1 MNKDIMV
8 TVYTETEF
16 RIHIDEWDNGG
27 IWFSLRNDRAS
38 IHTPLT
44 RKEARQILEG
54 LQSILA
60 KDEGPNR
67 SRLVDTVVDTTQAH
81 A

>member
-8 TVYTETEF
+8 TVYTETDF
-16 RIHIDEWDNGG
+16 RIYIDEWDNGG
-27 IWFSLRNDRAS
+27 IWFSLRDDRAS

-44 RKEARQILEG
+44 RKEAQKMLEG

-60 KDEGPNR
+60 KDEAANR
-67 SRLVDTVVDTTQAH
+67 SRLILDTIGEQS
-81 A
+81 

>member
-1 MNKDIMV
+1 MSKDITA
-8 TVYTETEF
+8 TVYTETDF
-16 RIHIDEWDNGG
+16 RIYIDEWDNGG
-27 IWFSLRNDRAS
+27 VWFSLRNDRAS

-44 RKEARQILEG
+44 RKEAQQMLEG

-60 KDEGPNR
+60 KDEVANR
-67 SRLVDTVVDTTQAH
+67 SRLTLDTVEGA

>member
-1 MNKDIMV
+1 MNEKDITV
-8 TVYTETEF
+8 TVYTETDF
-16 RIHIDEWDNGG
+16 RIYIDEWDSGG
-27 IWFSLRNDRAS
+27 VWFSLRNDRVS

-44 RKEARQILEG
+44 RKEARQMLEG

-60 KDEGPNR
+60 KDE
-67 SRLVDTVVDTTQAH
+67 VA

>member
-1 MNKDIMV
+1 MNEKEITV
-8 TVYTETEF
+8 TVYTETDF
-16 RIHIDEWDNGG
+16 RIHLDEWDNGG

-44 RKEARQILEG
+44 RKEAQKRLEG

-60 KDEGPNR
+60 KEE
-67 SRLVDTVVDTTQAH
+67 VA

>member
-1 MNKDIMV
+1 MSKDITA
-8 TVYTETEF
+8 TVYTETDF
-16 RIHIDEWDNGG
+16 RIYIDEWDNGG
-27 IWFSLRNDRAS
+27 VWFSLRNDRAS

-44 RKEARQILEG
+44 RKEAQQMLEG

-60 KDEGPNR
+60 KDEVANR
-67 SRLVDTVVDTTQAH
+67 SRLTLDTIEEH

>member
-1 MNKDIMV
+1 MNEKDITV
-8 TVYTETEF
+8 TVYTETDF
-16 RIHIDEWDNGG
+16 RIYIDEWENGG
-27 IWFSLRNDRAS
+27 IWFSLRDDRAS

-44 RKEARQILEG
+44 RKEATQMLEG

-60 KDEGPNR
+60 KDE
-67 SRLVDTVVDTTQAH
+67 VA

>member
-1 MNKDIMV
+1 MDKDIMV
-8 TVYTETEF
+8 TVYTETDF
-16 RIHIDEWDNGG
+16 RIHLDEWDNGG

-44 RKEARQILEG
+44 RTDAQKMLEG

-60 KDEGPNR
+60 KEA
-67 SRLVDTVVDTTQAH
+67 VA

>member
-1 MNKDIMV
+1 MSDKDIMV
-8 TVYTETEF
+8 TVYTETDF
-16 RIHIDEWDNGG
+16 RIHIDEWENGG
-27 IWFSLRNDRAS
+27 IWFSLRDDRSS

-44 RKEARQILEG
+44 RKEARQMLEG

-60 KDEGPNR
+60 KDE
-67 SRLVDTVVDTTQAH
+67 VA

>member
-1 MNKDIMV
+1 MDDKDITV
-8 TVYTETEF
+8 TVYTETDY

-27 IWFSLRNDRAS
+27 VWFSLRNDRAS

-44 RKEARQILEG
+44 RKEAQQMLAG
-54 LQSILA
+54 LQAILA
-60 KDEGPNR
+60 KEG
-67 SRLVDTVVDTTQAH
+67 VA

>member
-1 MNKDIMV
+1 MDKDITV
-8 TVYTETEF
+8 TVYTETDF
-16 RIHIDEWDNGG
+16 RIYIDEWDNGG

-44 RKEARQILEG
+44 RNEARQMLEG

-60 KDEGPNR
+60 KDEVVNR
-67 SRLVDTVVDTTQAH
+67 SRLKLDTVEEH